1 MPLTDPE
8 RFADIVG
15 AALRQLLVPAA
26 PPTLLPR
33 VMAAAQQW
41 ARRPWYARAWFN
53 WPLGW
58 QVTSIAVLCA
68 TVAGT
73 VMLWPLIE
81 DAPATIARMSAS
93 GRGGDAAI
101 LGGYLVVTLNVAA
114 ILWRTVVKPMS
125 LYAAAFGA
133 LMCLACAVFGTVL
146 HQVAF
151 GTAVQS

>member
-1 MPLTDPE
+1 MPPTDPE
-8 RFADIVG
+8 QFADIIG
-15 AALRQLLVPAA
+15 AAMRQLPGPAA

-33 VMAAAQQW
+33 VMAAAQRW
-41 ARRPWYARAWFN
+41 ARRPWYASAWFT

-58 QVTSIAVLCA
+58 QVTSVAVLCT

-73 VMLWPLIE
+73 AMLSPLIE
-81 DAPATIARMSAS
+81 GAPATIARMSGT

-114 ILWRTVVKPMS
+114 ILWRTVVKPMAP
-125 LYAAAFGA
+125 YAAAFGA
-133 LMCLACAVFGTVL
+133 LMCLACAVFGSVL

-151 GTAVQS
+151 GTAGRS